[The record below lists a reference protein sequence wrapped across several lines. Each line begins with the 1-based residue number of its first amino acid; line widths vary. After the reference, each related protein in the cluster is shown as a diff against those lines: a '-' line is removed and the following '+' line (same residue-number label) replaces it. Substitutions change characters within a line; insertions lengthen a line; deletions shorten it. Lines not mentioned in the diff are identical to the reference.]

1 MSDSKWAI
9 KDGGHIIDIVKA
21 LEELLESDDGV
32 GGDPGK
38 FQDHLSF
45 LSMMNE
51 KKGGLGPTFTHAN
64 EPFAKFPVGTLP
76 SWYTFTDGTRRCRHV
91 VARHQRIS
99 SKSEVAKVI

>member
-51 KKGGLGPTFTHAN
+51 KKGGLDPTFTYAN
-64 EPFAKFPVGTLP
+64 EYLANFPVGTVLLMGP
-76 SWYTFTDGTRRCRHV
+76 ADADMWWPDTKGSAANQKWQKLSD
-91 VARHQRIS
+91 
-99 SKSEVAKVI
+99 